1 MESQSPVQSQ
11 LEEETQR
18 KTRKARKLN
27 YIPAED
33 EALVKAWLHIS
44 GDAVIDEAKQQF
56 GEIEGPLQTKP
67 VPFYKFKFEH
77 CWKILKDSP
86 KWNDHVLIR
95 NTSKVSKK
103 PSNPQSQAIDSDDQG
118 SPPSFTPSTPCPTL
132 LDEVISLDHGHDEVR
147 AVGKK
152 KTKAKRKNEGKDDES
167 TLYLKNINE
176 RLEEATKIEKEK
188 LEVKK
193 SSEKEKWAA
202 KKRRIEQKEMQEERK
217 VMSQSLVGLSPDQ
230 EAYWKLQQSLIVS
243 RYKAN
248 GFIVNKETCGNDFDF
263 NF

>member
-1 MESQSPVQSQ
+1 MESQSPVHSQ
-11 LEEETQR
+11 LEEENQR
-18 KTRKARKLN
+18 KTRKARKQN
-27 YIPAED
+27 YVQAED
-33 EALVKAWLHIS
+33 EALVKAWLHIP
-44 GDAVIDEAKQQF
+44 GDAVVGRDQKSTKLWMWILQSFHEFLGRITERETQGLQNRWQTISHDVSKFCGNYNKIGRLNPSGWNDQMIIDEAKQQF

-67 VPFYKFKFEH
+67 VQFYKFKFEH

-86 KWNDHVLIR
+86 KWNDHMFLFE
-95 NTSKVSKK
+95 
-103 PSNPQSQAIDSDDQG
+103 PHP
-118 SPPSFTPSTPCPTL
+118 
-132 LDEVISLDHGHDEVR
+132 
-147 AVGKK
+147 
-152 KTKAKRKNEGKDDES
+152 
-167 TLYLKNINE
+167 

-202 KKRRIEQKEMQEERK
+202 KKRRIEQKKMHEERK

-243 RYKAN
+243 CYKAN
-248 GFIVNKETCGNDFDF
+248 GFMVDKETCGNDFDF